1 MVGLGYTSVGLV
13 VVVVGEYISLAC
25 KGGLRQL
32 STSMLW
38 GHPIPF
44 LLAAAITASSMRCLL
59 LKKFI

>member
-13 VVVVGEYISLAC
+13 VVVGDYISLGC

-59 LKKFI
+59 TII